1 MLIENDDLWTCKK
14 FIDYILN
21 SIWLSRIIY
30 ETEKS
35 KFSIKYPTLR
45 FHNRKRK
52 IKIAYGESC

>member
-1 MLIENDDLWTCKK
+1 MYYFRVWTENA
-14 FIDYILN
+14 
-21 SIWLSRIIY
+21 RIIY

-45 FHNRKRK
+45 FHNRNQK